1 MLKNTPYKWLDIVAL
16 ITHICHVQ
24 NPKIDI
30 LGIKFFTAPVI
41 TRVSS
46 RGEKAQHAQE
56 TYHRALSNS
65 YPDIFK
71 IINGY
76 YILEQGHFP
85 EYKKPLVKE
94 DIAKAS

>member
-1 MLKNTPYKWLDIVAL
+1 LKTIVYIDGYNFYFGVLKNTPYKWLDIVAL
-16 ITHICHVQ
+16 IKHICHVQ

-56 TYHRALSNS
+56 AYHRALSNS
-65 YPDIFK
+65 YPDIFQ
-71 IINGY
+71 IIEPAIN
-76 YILEQGHFP
+76 
-85 EYKKPLVKE
+85 KRT
-94 DIAKAS
+94 